1 MNLLV
6 KRSHCADS
14 DRAPVIAR
22 MLPPVLS
29 VIAGSADVT
38 SFLGLG
44 LFSAHVTGNLV
55 ILTYKDQVFHLMLF
69 SRESFVANV
78 IATLLWVDEVDKIP
92 VESP

>member
-1 MNLLV
+1 MIL
-6 KRSHCADS
+6 
-14 DRAPVIAR
+14 AR
-22 MLPPVLS
+22 LTLEQKVDL
-29 VIAGSADVT
+29 ILGN
-38 SFLGLG
+38 FLGADGQAALINRLLPRG
-44 LFSAHVTGNLV
+44 VAIDRSQGNLV